1 MSREQN
7 DRHFFFWLKLVLPP
21 VRETEEEIYLR
32 SLGAHSSKQRAKR
45 RVQRQES
52 DRTGLWGEG
61 RARKEQLDV
70 L

>member
-7 DRHFFFWLKLVLPP
+7 DRQIFWLKLVLAP
-21 VRETEEEIYLR
+21 VGETEEEIYLR
-32 SLGAHSSKQRAKR
+32 SLGVQSSKQRAKR
-45 RVQRQES
+45 RVQRQER
-52 DRTGLWGEG
+52 DRTGQWGEG